1 MKRGVHAIAWVL
13 LAVAAFVLW
22 PERWGGSMT
31 YVITSGTSMQPGFVQ
46 GDLAILRSSSD
57 YKVGDVAA
65 YNSSELKTIVMHRI
79 IRETGKGYTFQ
90 GDNNDFIDPET
101 VAEEQ
106 MLGELVVRVPGV
118 GKYLTWFL
126 KPINL
131 AIVAAALFFLFGD
144 RQKDAPLRRA
154 DSAVL
159 GRLKLRSLELPH
171 NAVTAEVVDES
182 DLERIAQHYDR
193 PVLEVEGDDRRYV
206 LDGSVVYTWAKAVA
220 RPRERRKTPQGRDW
234 AYGARHLQA
243 VPHPRDDEESWRVSS
258 L

>member
-1 MKRGVHAIAWVL
+1 MKRGVHAVAWVL

-46 GDLAILRSSSD
+46 GDLAVLRSSSD
-57 YKVGDVAA
+57 YRVGDVAA
-65 YNSSELKTIVMHRI
+65 YDSSELKKIVMHRVI
-79 IRETGKGYTFQ
+79 KQTDEGYTFQ

-101 VAEEQ
+101 VTEEQ

-131 AIVAAALFFLFGD
+131 GIVAAALFFLFGD
-144 RQKDAPLRRA
+144 RKKDAPAGRTG
-154 DSAVL
+154 SASL
-159 GRLKLRSLELPH
+159 GRLKLRSLELPQ
-171 NAVTAEVVDES
+171 NAVTAEVADES
-182 DLERIAQHYDR
+182 DLDRIAEHYDR

-220 RPRERRKTPQGRDW
+220 QPRERRQTPQGRDW

-243 VPHPRDDEESWRVSS
+243 VPHPRDEDKDRRVSS

>member
-1 MKRGVHAIAWVL
+1 MKRGVHAIAWIL

-46 GDLAILRSSSD
+46 GDLAVLRSSGD
-57 YKVGDVAA
+57 YRVGDVVA
-65 YNSSELKTIVMHRI
+65 YDSSDLKKIVMHRI
-79 IRETGKGYTFQ
+79 IKETDEGFTFQ

-101 VAEEQ
+101 VSDEQ

-131 AIVAAALFFLFGD
+131 VIVAASLFFLFGD
-144 RQKDAPLRRA
+144 RRRDTPTGRASSAP
-154 DSAVL
+154 L
-159 GRLKLRSLELPH
+159 GRLKLRSLELPQT
-171 NAVTAEVVDES
+171 AVTAEVVDES
-182 DLERIAQHYDR
+182 DLDRIAAHYDR
-193 PVLEVEGDDRRYV
+193 PVLEVKGDDRRYV
-206 LDGSVVYTWAKAVA
+206 IDGSVVYTWAQAVA
-220 RPRERRKTPQGRDW
+220 KPRERRKTPQGRDW

-243 VPHPRDDEESWRVSS
+243 VPHPRDDEETRRVSS